1 MYKDYRDK
9 NQVFSGVLCLRGT
22 VVNVSYDG
30 PAERIEAELVSG
42 NYFQALG
49 VGAALGRTFT
59 KDDETS
65 PDANPV
71 VVLNHDYWR
80 NRFRGDRNIIGQT
93 IRVNGFPM
101 TVVGVAAPGFGGV
114 NLGFQPRMHIPVT
127 MKRQVTPS
135 WYDLEN
141 RRSRWVQAYARL
153 KPGVSR
159 SQAEASIRTLY
170 KQIIYQEV

>member
-1 MYKDYRDK
+1 MGSNRGSNVISYPMYKDYRDK

-22 VVNVSYDG
+22 VVNMSYDG

-114 NLGFQPRMHIPVT
+114 NLGFWRT
-127 MKRQVTPS
+127 AAAGGC
-135 WYDLEN
+135 
-141 RRSRWVQAYARL
+141 RSTHV
-153 KPGVSR
+153 
-159 SQAEASIRTLY
+159 
-170 KQIIYQEV
+170 